1 MIKKCSNVYL
11 YVPIRCWADNQ
22 SVTLDDIKRVIKQY
36 LLPLFSPKTAIGA
49 VSVSSGKADEVEKG
63 FMEMGFEVERKEL
76 PVLNGVESD
85 SESGSG
91 SGSESGSEAG
101 SEEDN
106 VKRAKHE

>member
-1 MIKKCSNVYL
+1 
-11 YVPIRCWADNQ
+11 
-22 SVTLDDIKRVIKQY
+22 
-36 LLPLFSPKTAIGA
+36 
-49 VSVSSGKADEVEKG
+49 
-63 FMEMGFEVERKEL
+63 MGFEVERKEL

-91 SGSESGSEAG
+91 SESGSEAG

>member
-1 MIKKCSNVYL
+1 
-11 YVPIRCWADNQ
+11 
-22 SVTLDDIKRVIKQY
+22 
-36 LLPLFSPKTAIGA
+36 
-49 VSVSSGKADEVEKG
+49 
-63 FMEMGFEVERKEL
+63 MGFEVERKEL